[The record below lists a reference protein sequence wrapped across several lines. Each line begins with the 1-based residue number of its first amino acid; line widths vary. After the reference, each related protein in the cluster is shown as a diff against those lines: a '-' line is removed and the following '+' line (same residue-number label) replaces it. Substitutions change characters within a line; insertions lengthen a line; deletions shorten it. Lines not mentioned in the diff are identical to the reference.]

1 MARLYVRNVPDEQ
14 YEALRRRARKN
25 HRSIAAEVVAML
37 EEKLLSRQVLEA
49 RRNAAKKTTK
59 NTATGG

>member
-14 YEALRRRARKN
+14 YEAWRRRAREN

-37 EEKLLSRQVLEA
+37 EETLLTAKELEA
-49 RRNAAKKTTK
+49 RRNAAKKITK
-59 NTATGG
+59 ITIRGG